1 MDYDGVELS
10 PAVANLVNSN
20 VRIRPATVKDAATLS
35 RLCAQLGYCGTDHF
49 IEKRIKQ
56 LTQGP
61 QSAVLLAYRGD
72 HVFGFI
78 ALNFIPQ
85 LALAGDFCRISYFCV
100 DQDERDIGV
109 GSLLEQAAEVMAR
122 SRNCDRIE
130 LHCHSRRAQAHQ
142 FYLKHDYEESPKYF
156 IKMLDNE

>member
-10 PAVANLVNSN
+10 PAVAELVNSN
-20 VRIRPATVKDAATLS
+20 VRIRPATLRDAATLS
-35 RLCAQLGYCGTDHF
+35 RLCAQLGYPGTESF
-49 IEKRIKQ
+49 MEKRIKQ
-56 LTQGP
+56 LTLAP
-61 QSAVLLAYRGD
+61 QSAVLLAYRAD

-100 DQDERDIGV
+100 EEHERAIGV
-109 GSLLEQAAEVMAR
+109 GSLLEQAAEIMAR
-122 SRNCDRIE
+122 ARNCDRIE
-130 LHCHSRRAQAHQ
+130 LHCHSRRTQAHQ

-156 IKMLDNE
+156 IKMLDND